1 MKVYGWL
8 TMIPSAGFDAA
19 SSTISLRS
27 RMTSATARM
36 IASRRAVRR
45 YGFGMAG
52 LASVFPPPKFI
63 PDPVVPV
70 SCLAPLLAG
79 ALLLLP
85 SLIRLLCV
93 STPLPCPNAEAA
105 PIETR
110 SAAKK
115 TVRYFIREFL
125 KANRETGGRQV
136 ENRAPDNQIQ
146 ARGGYV
152 VSDHERLPGQVKRST
167 KTLEAELVVCSC
179 YLV

>member
-1 MKVYGWL
+1 
-8 TMIPSAGFDAA
+8 MIPSAGFEAA

-27 RMTSATARM
+27 RITSATARM

-45 YGFGMAG
+45 YGFGMTG
-52 LASVFPPPKFI
+52 LAAVLPPPKFI

-105 PIETR
+105 PKETN

-115 TVRYFIREFL
+115 TVRYFIENSSRRIR
-125 KANRETGGRQV
+125 KRGRHV
-136 ENRAPDNQIQ
+136 ENRAPDYQIQ
-146 ARGGYV
+146 AGGASVGSY
-152 VSDHERLPGQVKRST
+152 HE
-167 KTLEAELVVCSC
+167 
-179 YLV
+179 

>member
-1 MKVYGWL
+1 
-8 TMIPSAGFDAA
+8 MIPSAGFDAA

-27 RMTSATARM
+27 RITSETARM

-45 YGFGMAG
+45 YGFGMA
-52 LASVFPPPKFI
+52 
-63 PDPVVPV
+63 
-70 SCLAPLLAG
+70 CLAPLLAG

-93 STPLPCPNAEAA
+93 SIPLPCPNAEAA
-105 PIETR
+105 PIET
-110 SAAKK
+110 SSVAKK